1 MTKKV
6 ITLNQELR
14 DRFVTPKTGARKG
27 PISNSYLLKHSPL
40 EQIAKMLD
48 FEFPS
53 FVSDLFNVLENPE
66 KEESREKYG
75 LDFAKGVDH
84 QRLIEYFW
92 AIAKKGNVMDL
103 MFFFDYRLYLNFFLQ
118 YPIVTGK
125 ELDKNWNF
133 TRILEEYR
141 RMEMSGN
148 VAQITRQDEYTFV
161 WSGDLPAELATLDK
175 VIAEYEAENDLPF

>member
-1 MTKKV
+1 MASEKIQAV
-6 ITLNQELR
+6 LYDREQGEL
-14 DRFVTPKTGARKG
+14 VPLKTGMFPG
-27 PISNSYLLKHSPL
+27 PFSNGFILEHSPL

-53 FVSDLFNVLENPE
+53 FVTDLFNVLENPDR
-66 KEESREKYG
+66 EEAREKYG
-75 LDFAKGVDH
+75 LDIANGVDH
-84 QRLIEYFW
+84 RRLIEYFW

-133 TRILEEYR
+133 TKILEEYR
-141 RMEMSGN
+141 QMEMPGN
-148 VAQITRQDEYTFV
+148 IAQITREDEYYFV
-161 WSGDLPAELATLDK
+161 WSGDLPEELATLDE
-175 VIAEYEAENDLPF
+175 VIASYEAEGN